1 MSIPVPHR
9 SIRFISRV
17 SLAPVIVGLL
27 AVSLMGAVVPV
38 GTPESVGLSAER
50 LQRINQVIQRAIDA
64 NEISGAVT
72 IVSRRGHVAHFEAQG
87 LMDIEA
93 RTPMR
98 KDTIF
103 PIASMSKPITGVA
116 VLMLIEEG
124 KVRLRDPVSR
134 YIPEFRDTQVAI
146 RKPAS
151 RGPGARS
158 RGQAAAAEIYTVPAH
173 REITVRDLM
182 THTSGLGSGGAAASE
197 TARIAPRRSSDNLA
211 NYIPTLGAA
220 PLDFQPGTQWAYSGL
235 AGIDTLGRIVEVASG
250 LTFDEF
256 LWQRIFEPLGMKDT
270 AFFPTKDRMPR
281 VVTLYNRTPN
291 GLARREVPG
300 WVDTTTLFSGGGG
313 LWSTA
318 EDYLQFAQMLVNG
331 GALGG
336 TRLLGLRTVEL
347 MASNHVGE
355 LFANAGATGG
365 RAGMGFGLTVDVVLD
380 AVKARQHRS
389 TGSFGWGGAF
399 GTNFWVD
406 RAEEMT
412 GVLMVQTPGGSLR
425 ADFQNAV
432 MQAIID

>member
-151 RGPGARS
+151 IRWGF
-158 RGQAAAAEIYTVPAH
+158 
-173 REITVRDLM
+173 
-182 THTSGLGSGGAAASE
+182 
-197 TARIAPRRSSDNLA
+197 TA
-211 NYIPTLGAA
+211 
-220 PLDFQPGTQWAYSGL
+220 
-235 AGIDTLGRIVEVASG
+235 
-250 LTFDEF
+250 
-256 LWQRIFEPLGMKDT
+256 
-270 AFFPTKDRMPR
+270 
-281 VVTLYNRTPN
+281 
-291 GLARREVPG
+291 
-300 WVDTTTLFSGGGG
+300 
-313 LWSTA
+313 
-318 EDYLQFAQMLVNG
+318 
-331 GALGG
+331 
-336 TRLLGLRTVEL
+336 
-347 MASNHVGE
+347 
-355 LFANAGATGG
+355 
-365 RAGMGFGLTVDVVLD
+365 
-380 AVKARQHRS
+380 
-389 TGSFGWGGAF
+389 
-399 GTNFWVD
+399 
-406 RAEEMT
+406 
-412 GVLMVQTPGGSLR
+412 
-425 ADFQNAV
+425 
-432 MQAIID
+432 